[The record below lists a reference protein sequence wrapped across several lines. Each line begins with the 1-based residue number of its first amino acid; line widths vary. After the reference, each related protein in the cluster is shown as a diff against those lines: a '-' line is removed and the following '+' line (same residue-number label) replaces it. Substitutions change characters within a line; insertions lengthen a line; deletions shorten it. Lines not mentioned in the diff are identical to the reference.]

1 MKKIIAII
9 SIFAVVACE
18 GFLDKFPPGSL
29 SSDSMFA
36 DASLAESV
44 VTGVYSNILYDYTN
58 PDLKYNWDAFG
69 SVLDPYSTIS
79 SSYSLLMGTSTAN
92 ESIYLTYWKRF
103 YEGVNRANDVIA
115 NISKVPDMSDELKAQ
130 RIAECK
136 VLRAWHYYRL
146 NALYRGVPIYLENL
160 SPSEYTKH
168 RSTEEQVWRQ
178 VIADCTDAIECD
190 HLPGK
195 YSSSDKDFG
204 RMTKGVAYTMRGKAY
219 MWLKEWELAEA
230 DFVEVGKLGYALYQG
245 KYADLFTEA
254 NEKCDEM
261 IFSVQMVEQEDHGN
275 ALSFLYGNATTTGNG
290 FNHFFGNVDFV
301 NSYQN
306 KNGKPFSWDDYIPG
320 YDNMD
325 PASRSVYFLRD
336 NLTAEEVSELSASG
350 AAMSEYKVS
359 GNEDRIKAAYQDRD
373 PRLAATFITPYS
385 TYVGGSTGTETTY
398 TMRYPFRSLDAG
410 DLQSSEPTKMYYQIR
425 KFVTVGKKYSNINY
439 NPVDIPVFRYA
450 DVLLCLAEAINEQGG
465 RMSEAIDK
473 VNMVRSR
480 AGVAGLNTNTATSV
494 IDMDDLRSRI
504 QDEKKWELACEMVLY
519 YDELRWGTW
528 KDDKFAQDNGLQQLW
543 GEPTYRYVWG
553 GDHCYLWAIPVSER
567 EKNPSLTQ
575 NPLWN

>member
-9 SIFAVVACE
+9 SMFAVVACE

-160 SPSEYTKH
+160 SPSEYTKP

-178 VIADCTDAIECD
+178 VIADCTDAIDCN

-306 KNGKPFSWDDYIPG
+306 KNGKPFSWDDHIPG
-320 YDNMD
+320 YENMD

-359 GNEDRIKAAYQDRD
+359 GNEDRIKAAYKDRD

-465 RMSEAIDK
+465 RMTEAIEK

-480 AGVAGLNTNTATSV
+480 AGVAGLDTNTATSV

-528 KDDKFAQDNGLQQLW
+528 KKDKFTQDNGLQQLW

-553 GDHCYLWAIPVSER
+553 GDHCYLWAIPVSEK
-567 EKNPSLTQ
+567 EKNPSLIQ